1 MTDNEFLAHLKE
13 HPELW
18 DTVMRVLREH
28 SEAKH
33 ETA

>member
-1 MTDNEFLAHLKE
+1 MTDNEFLAYLKG

-28 SEAKH
+28 SETKH